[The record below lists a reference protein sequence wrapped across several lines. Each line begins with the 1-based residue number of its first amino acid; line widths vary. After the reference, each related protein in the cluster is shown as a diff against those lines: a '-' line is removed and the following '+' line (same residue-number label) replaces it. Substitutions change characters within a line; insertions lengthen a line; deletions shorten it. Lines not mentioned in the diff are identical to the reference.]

1 MLFFIINILHVI
13 ITARKKVFWGSALT
27 GFRKKSIR
35 CFIFEV
41 KIVAEASFALYLRRE
56 ELDKLGIRWYSTVGG
71 VKLFWRHKL
80 AELKMTV
87 NSDYAICERLKV
99 QLDALRPFPQET
111 LDSLKKYYRVGLTYS
126 SNALEGNSLTESE
139 TKVVIEDGLTV
150 DGKPLSH
157 VYEALGHADAY
168 DFIYT
173 LVKHRK
179 ITLNDV
185 MKIHDLFYR
194 RSNFEQAG
202 KIRTGQV
209 FISGSRYKLPKPAD
223 LPEHLTKFIDW
234 FQRSE
239 RLLHPVEFAAL
250 VHQKF
255 VFIHPFVD
263 GNGRVARLLMN
274 LALLRAG
281 YPIAIIPPVLRREY
295 IAALET
301 AHRSTKNFCAFIAQ
315 RVIETEKDLLRLFDV
330 KPDIGGVKI
339 GGVKTEVRLLDY
351 IKANPGCNTPKI
363 ISDLN
368 LATRTTQRYLK
379 KLTDEKKIEFRGAP
393 KNGGFYE
400 RRNNPV
406 KKSINQN

>member
-1 MLFFIINILHVI
+1 MKIL
-13 ITARKKVFWGSALT
+13 
-27 GFRKKSIR
+27 
-35 CFIFEV
+35 
-41 KIVAEASFALYLRRE
+41 AESFFALHLRHE
-56 ELDKLGIRWYSTVGG
+56 ELDNPGIRWYSKVGG
-71 VKLFWRHKL
+71 VKLFWLYKL

-87 NSDYAICERLKV
+87 NSDYAISERLKV
-99 QLDALRPFPQET
+99 QLDALLPFPQET
-111 LDSLKKYYRVGLTYS
+111 LDSLKEYYRVGLTYS

-139 TKVVIEDGLTV
+139 TKVVIEDGLSV

-185 MKIHDLFYR
+185 LKIHDLFYR
-194 RSNFEQAG
+194 RSNFAQAG

-223 LPEHLTKFIDW
+223 LPEHLTNFIDW

-239 RLLHPVEFAAL
+239 RLLNPVEFAAL

-281 YPIAIIPPVLRREY
+281 YPITIIPPVLRREY

-301 AHRSTKNFCAFIAQ
+301 AHRSTKDFCAFIAQ

-330 KPDIGGVKI
+330 KPDIGGVKT

-400 RRNNPV
+400 RRRVP
-406 KKSINQN
+406 

>member
-1 MLFFIINILHVI
+1 
-13 ITARKKVFWGSALT
+13 
-27 GFRKKSIR
+27 
-35 CFIFEV
+35 
-41 KIVAEASFALYLRRE
+41 
-56 ELDKLGIRWYSTVGG
+56 
-71 VKLFWRHKL
+71 
-80 AELKMTV
+80 
-87 NSDYAICERLKV
+87 
-99 QLDALRPFPQET
+99 
-111 LDSLKKYYRVGLTYS
+111 
-126 SNALEGNSLTESE
+126 
-139 TKVVIEDGLTV
+139 
-150 DGKPLSH
+150 
-157 VYEALGHADAY
+157 
-168 DFIYT
+168 
-173 LVKHRK
+173 VKHRNV
-179 ITLNDV
+179 TLDDV
-185 MKIHDLFYR
+185 LKIHNLFYR
-194 RSNFEQAG
+194 RTNFEQAG

-209 FISGSRYKLPKPAD
+209 FISGNRYKLPKPAD
-223 LPEHLTKFIDW
+223 LPKQLTNFIDW

-301 AHRSTKNFCAFIAQ
+301 AHRSTKDFCTFIAQ

-330 KPDIGGVKI
+330 KPDIGGVN
-339 GGVKTEVRLLDY
+339 TEIRLLDY
-351 IKANPGCNTPKI
+351 IRANPGCNTPKI

-368 LATRTTQRYLK
+368 LATRTAQRYLK

-406 KKSINQN
+406 SRPV

>member
-1 MLFFIINILHVI
+1 
-13 ITARKKVFWGSALT
+13 
-27 GFRKKSIR
+27 
-35 CFIFEV
+35 
-41 KIVAEASFALYLRRE
+41 
-56 ELDKLGIRWYSTVGG
+56 
-71 VKLFWRHKL
+71 
-80 AELKMTV
+80 MTV
-87 NSDYAICERLKV
+87 NVNYAICERLKE
-99 QLDALRPFPQET
+99 QLNTLRPFPQET
-111 LDSLKKYYRVGLTYS
+111 LDSLKEYYRVGLTYS

-139 TKVVIEDGLTV
+139 TKIVIEDGLTV
-150 DGKPLSH
+150 EGKPLSH

-179 ITLNDV
+179 VTLDDIL
-185 MKIHDLFYR
+185 KIHNLFYR
-194 RSNFEQAG
+194 RTNFEQAG

-209 FISGSRYKLPKPAD
+209 FISGSRYKLPKPSD
-223 LPEHLTKFIDW
+223 LPEQLINFIDW

-239 RLLHPVEFAAL
+239 RILYPVEFAAL

-281 YPIAIIPPVLRREY
+281 YPIAIIPPILRREY
-295 IAALET
+295 IAALEA
-301 AHRSTKNFCAFIAQ
+301 AHRSTKDFCAFIAQ

-330 KPDIGGVKI
+330 KPDIGGIKI
-339 GGVKTEVRLLDY
+339 GGVKPEIRLLDY
-351 IKANPGCNTPKI
+351 INANPGCNTPEI

-368 LATRTTQRYLK
+368 LATRTAQRYLK

-406 KKSINQN
+406 NKNIN